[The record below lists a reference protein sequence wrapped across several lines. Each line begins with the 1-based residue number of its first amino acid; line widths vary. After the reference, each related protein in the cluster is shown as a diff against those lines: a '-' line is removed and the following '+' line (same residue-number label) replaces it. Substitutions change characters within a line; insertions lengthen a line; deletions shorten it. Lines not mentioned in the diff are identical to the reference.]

1 MDGISLFMRPILEDA
16 TCVLKTETDSD
27 IRSTISVHPLNDRA
41 WTLQERLFAP
51 RMIHY
56 TSQQLIWQC
65 KCCMASEDNQ
75 YDTSLRYP
83 SLVNDILNTGNERL
97 DWEGNLTS
105 RSHIASTG
113 WYKLVRSYT
122 SRNITFMSD
131 ILPGLS
137 GLASEVQKI
146 TGARYLAGL
155 WDCNTNPDT
164 FIRNLLWL
172 VADDPIVKDKA
183 VTLALNGSPSWSW
196 ASVHAE
202 IDFRDGEP
210 SKLLRN
216 PDINPRVY
224 LKDTTLATSNPFGQ
238 VKEGFIHLV
247 GYVHSY
253 TGPETFSE
261 MREQNQVKNTSNPI
275 DYDKKL
281 EKYKEVCVNDDYCYI
296 ARGSE
301 AVGDNSNDDFAAE
314 EIHDPRA
321 ELRFSTHFLNR
332 FVLDIPDLEYD
343 WTSTEHLILFM
354 GLWCDEDQW
363 FLLLRSADNGGNHF
377 IRVGIAQVIEPY
389 LFNIDEKEGW
399 SEKNLF
405 LV

>member
-1 MDGISLFMRPILEDA
+1 
-16 TCVLKTETDSD
+16 
-27 IRSTISVHPLNDRA
+27 
-41 WTLQERLFAP
+41 
-51 RMIHY
+51 
-56 TSQQLIWQC
+56 
-65 KCCMASEDNQ
+65 MASEDNQ

-183 VTLALNGSPSWSW
+183 ATLALNGSPSWSW

-224 LKDTTLATSNPFGQ
+224 LKDTTLATSNPLGQ